1 MVIRTAAQKPSRQCG
16 ALMVELLVAMAL
28 LTGALLPLAYSFA
41 SEKRLARS
49 YYQRAVAI
57 EIVDGE
63 MEALAAGEWH
73 AFAPGVH
80 EYRVRAFPDKSF
92 KGGTEI
98 VAVPDVQHQRL
109 LPENPH
115 CFLRVLL
122 LCGSARIIR
131 VHEQGDLGSRRE
143 LKKDLYSLGADLAG
157 DGADTCDIPART
169 VVTRD
174 QTDPDRVR
182 PNSEDD
188 GNPGCGGLGGA
199 GRSYVTGGADDVD
212 VERNQFCRKLR

>member
-73 AFAPGVH
+73 AFAPGAH
-80 EYRVRAFPDKSF
+80 EYRVRAGAATNLPPGRFRVTVQPGKVRLEWQPAV
-92 KGGTEI
+92 KQHGGG
-98 VAVPDVQHQRL
+98 VA
-109 LPENPH
+109 
-115 CFLRVLL
+115 
-122 LCGSARIIR
+122 
-131 VHEQGDLGSRRE
+131 RE
-143 LKKDLYSLGADLAG
+143 MTIK
-157 DGADTCDIPART
+157 
-169 VVTRD
+169 
-174 QTDPDRVR
+174 
-182 PNSEDD
+182 
-188 GNPGCGGLGGA
+188 
-199 GRSYVTGGADDVD
+199 
-212 VERNQFCRKLR
+212 